1 MFGGNWF
8 DEAHSRVIAA
18 EDPRIVAAYAWQGS
32 WVAGAQP
39 GEPEPY
45 ALDKEVAQAFYNGFQ
60 AGGAYFSA
68 TNPFYTGKVA
78 MITEGEWQCTFIPK
92 YAPDLEWG
100 VAPIPQP
107 EGVPP
112 RAYSPS
118 VVLDAIPIG
127 SRRVE
132 EAFTFLRWYYSPRSD
147 GRPSPASDY
156 CYNIHNIPTRKGEA
170 SQDRFINNPKFKMF
184 VDEMLTKEAIYFPPV
199 PVGRFF
205 QDQVNVARE
214 YVIFGE
220 KTPAQAL
227 RELQLKTNDEW
238 RRIAGPAEEGGT

>member
-1 MFGGNWF
+1 
-8 DEAHSRVIAA
+8 
-18 EDPRIVAAYAWQGS
+18 
-32 WVAGAQP
+32 
-39 GEPEPY
+39 
-45 ALDKEVAQAFYNGFQ
+45 
-60 AGGAYFSA
+60 
-68 TNPFYTGKVA
+68 
-78 MITEGEWQCTFIPK
+78 
-92 YAPDLEWG
+92 